1 MIHPHLSLLQPSPM
15 PELEG
20 AVAALVG
27 GLSLLGLFLGLIL
40 FALAVVWL
48 TVPFSVFGLKRRL
61 DTLVEW
67 QQTMVEWQQATHEEL
82 RRLNET
88 LAGKEEAPPG

>member
-48 TVPFSVFGLKRRL
+48 IVPFSVFGLKRRL
-61 DTLVEW
+61 DTL
-67 QQTMVEWQQATHEEL
+67 VEWQQATHEEL

-88 LAGKEEAPPG
+88 LAGKKEAPPG